1 MWTDALLRCYLKQ
14 PRKLSRKSAVFVGS
28 ALGLSIGVL
37 TVLVRTLEAASFFR
51 FWVALDELC
60 WVLAGSIALILV
72 TAAVLR
78 SRHLSTI
85 QKHRFAL
92 GLCLSLLCLMFTL
105 RLEGFSGRM
114 FPNLVWR
121 WSRSPTERF
130 ARFHRAQ
137 TDLRNLGETVIP
149 VDLTRTSDTDYP
161 GFLGAH
167 RSAVSGTVKIER
179 NWSENPPRELWSHP
193 VGLGWSSFS
202 VVSEFAIT
210 QEQRGNL
217 ECVVCYELKT
227 GRELWIHSD
236 EARFDHLGAHGVGP
250 RSTPTIHGG
259 MVFTMGATGV
269 LNCLAG
275 GTGKVRWQHELFE
288 SPETQ
293 NLTWGMSG
301 SPLIVDSTVVVAT
314 GVGLGR
320 SVVAFDIETGDE
332 RWAEGDAQTAYASLQ
347 LATLNGVRQIL
358 WFNGLGLCGL
368 IPENGH
374 VMWNFPWKTQ
384 GHQMVNVAQ
393 PLVLADFGYR
403 PSDPLVLI
411 SSGYDQG
418 CALLRVS
425 GMNDVWLPQCV
436 WQNKLLKSKFS
447 NMIVEDGFVYGMD
460 NGIMVCLD
468 LSDGR
473 QCWKRGRYGHGQLM
487 KVGNL
492 ILLQAESGEIILI
505 DPNPNEL
512 REMSRLPGLGEKT
525 WNHLALSGKILLS
538 RSDRNAVCFELK

>member
-37 TVLVRTLEAASFFR
+37 TVLVRTFEAAAFFR

-85 QKHRFAL
+85 QKH
-92 GLCLSLLCLMFTL
+92 
-105 RLEGFSGRM
+105 
-114 FPNLVWR
+114 
-121 WSRSPTERF
+121 
-130 ARFHRAQ
+130 HRAQ
-137 TDLRNLGETVIP
+137 SDLRNLGETVIP

-167 RSAVSGTVKIER
+167 RRAVSGTVKIER

-236 EARFDHLGAHGVGP
+236 EARFDHLGAHGAGP

-275 GTGKVRWQHELFE
+275 GTGKVRCNTHCSNHPRLRTSRGEC
-288 SPETQ
+288 P
-293 NLTWGMSG
+293 
-301 SPLIVDSTVVVAT
+301 
-314 GVGLGR
+314 
-320 SVVAFDIETGDE
+320 
-332 RWAEGDAQTAYASLQ
+332 
-347 LATLNGVRQIL
+347 
-358 WFNGLGLCGL
+358 
-368 IPENGH
+368 
-374 VMWNFPWKTQ
+374 
-384 GHQMVNVAQ
+384 
-393 PLVLADFGYR
+393 
-403 PSDPLVLI
+403 
-411 SSGYDQG
+411 
-418 CALLRVS
+418 ALR
-425 GMNDVWLPQCV
+425 
-436 WQNKLLKSKFS
+436 
-447 NMIVEDGFVYGMD
+447 
-460 NGIMVCLD
+460 
-468 LSDGR
+468 
-473 QCWKRGRYGHGQLM
+473 
-487 KVGNL
+487 
-492 ILLQAESGEIILI
+492 
-505 DPNPNEL
+505 
-512 REMSRLPGLGEKT
+512 
-525 WNHLALSGKILLS
+525 
-538 RSDRNAVCFELK
+538 